1 MPSHLNLVSSPNEW
15 LDEKGKEKEEEEEEE
30 EYKYS
35 IVTTKMAALL
45 LLLPDDWSRNT
56 NEPKPVNIYIN
67 LLRTRLQS
75 IDPLHSL
82 SLSLSSVLLFTL
94 EKSLM
99 ML

>member
-15 LDEKGKEKEEEEEEE
+15 LDEKGKEKEEEEEED
-30 EYKYS
+30 KYS
-35 IVTTKMAALL
+35 TIVTTKMAALL

-82 SLSLSSVLLFTL
+82 SLSLFLLSCY
-94 EKSLM
+94 SLSKKA
-99 ML
+99 